1 MSGSKDRLRWGQ
13 LPAGLQR
20 VIEGIAGGRVVAAR
34 SCAGGYS
41 PGLAA
46 RLLLDSGEGVF
57 AKAIDGREWPAE
69 LQFYT
74 AEAELSARLPADV
87 PAPRLLG
94 SYADGR
100 WVALVF
106 EHVGGAEPA
115 QPWRPDDLARVVAAA
130 GRLSRPGLA
139 RSLGLSADHPRLGGW
154 AEIAADGARRSRLAA
169 LAPWGA
175 AALPE
180 LAALESAGLRA
191 ARGDALVHFDLYA
204 HNILLSPGRVVFV
217 DWPWARRGAPFVDL
231 VMLLASAA
239 ADGIDPEPYLATAP
253 VTAAATADD
262 LTSVLAAHAGFC
274 LAGALEPAEPG
285 LEPIYAAKRDLGLAA
300 LGWLRR
306 RLGR

>member
-13 LPAGLQR
+13 LQAGLQR

-57 AKAIDGREWPAE
+57 AKAIDGREWQAE

-100 WVALVF
+100 WVTLVF
-106 EHVGGAEPA
+106 EHVGGARPSRGGRTTWPGWSQRPA
-115 QPWRPDDLARVVAAA
+115 AWHSQ
-130 GRLSRPGLA
+130 GLA
-139 RSLGLSADHPRLGGW
+139 RSLGLSADHARLGGW

-169 LAPWGA
+169 RAPWGA

-191 ARGDALVHFDLYA
+191 AEGDALVHFDLYA

-274 LAGALEPAEPG
+274 LAGALEPGRAG
-285 LEPIYAAKRDLGLAA
+285 ARADLRGQA
-300 LGWLRR
+300 
-306 RLGR
+306 